1 MIRVSAVLAI
11 AHASRSVS
19 RPRMKRLL
27 LLLAIVAVIGAHVHA
42 QRVAIPSGA
51 SLGESEAQKI
61 EDRIATVRR
70 DLLSKYETQLGELQ
84 LQLQKIADLEGAI
97 TVRDER
103 TRVHSEQALSESNFA
118 REPKSLRTL
127 QQTTLTKMND
137 LVSGVVNESLPK
149 LVELKKQLTVDGR
162 LDDAVAVKQSIERL
176 QNANVP
182 IIRAEAGGIVPA
194 ETLLRAYSADRSR
207 ADKTYK
213 GVRIAV
219 RGVMAGYKLDPENG
233 KSLLV
238 YLSGGTS
245 AGWVLCSF
253 NLAQWRYREDRSGS
267 GVTLV
272 LIPKD
277 GSEVRVAKGGPMD
290 ILGDCSGWDDLV
302 KLGKCDIP
310 R

>member
-1 MIRVSAVLAI
+1 
-11 AHASRSVS
+11 
-19 RPRMKRLL
+19 MKRLL
-27 LLLAIVAVIGAHVHA
+27 LLIALNVIGAHIHA

-70 DLLSKYETQLGELQ
+70 DLLSKYENQLGDLQ
-84 LQLQKIADLEGAI
+84 LQLQKTADLEGALA
-97 TVRDER
+97 VRDER
-103 TRVHSEQALSESNFA
+103 TRVHAEQALSDANFA
-118 REPKSLRTL
+118 KEPKSLRTL
-127 QQTTLTKMND
+127 QQTTLAKMND
-137 LVSGVVNESLPK
+137 LVSGVVAESLPK

-162 LDDAVAVKQSIERL
+162 LDDALAVKQCIERL

-182 IIRAEAGGIVPA
+182 INRAEAGGMVTA
-194 ETLLRAYSADRSR
+194 ETLLRAYGADRLR

-219 RGVMAGYKLDPENG
+219 RGVVAGYKLDPENG

-238 YLSGGTS
+238 YLTGGTS
-245 AGWVLCSF
+245 TGWVLCSF

-267 GVTLV
+267 GAFLV

-277 GSEVRVAKGGPMD
+277 GGEVRVAKGGQMD
-290 ILGDCSGWDDLV
+290 ILGDCTGWDEMV
-302 KLGKCDIP
+302 KLTKCDIP

>member
-1 MIRVSAVLAI
+1 
-11 AHASRSVS
+11 
-19 RPRMKRLL
+19 MKCLL
-27 LLLAIVAVIGAHVHA
+27 LLIALNVIGAHVHA

-70 DLLSKYETQLGELQ
+70 DLLSKYENQLGDLQ
-84 LQLQKIADLEGAI
+84 LQLQKTADLEGALA
-97 TVRDER
+97 VRDER
-103 TRVHSEQALSESNFA
+103 TRVHAEQALSDANFA
-118 REPKSLRTL
+118 KEPKSLRTL
-127 QQTTLTKMND
+127 QQTTLAKMND
-137 LVSGVVNESLPK
+137 LVSGVVAESLPK

-162 LDDAVAVKQSIERL
+162 LDDALAVKQCIERL

-182 IIRAEAGGIVPA
+182 INRAEAGGMVTA
-194 ETLLRAYSADRSR
+194 ETLLRAYGADRLR

-219 RGVMAGYKLDPENG
+219 RGVVAGYKLDPENG

-238 YLSGGTS
+238 YLTGGTS
-245 AGWVLCSF
+245 TGWVLCSF

-267 GVTLV
+267 GAFLM

-277 GSEVRVAKGGPMD
+277 GGEVRVAKGGQMD
-290 ILGDCSGWDDLV
+290 ILGDCTGWDEMV
-302 KLGKCDIP
+302 KLTKCDVP

>member
-1 MIRVSAVLAI
+1 
-11 AHASRSVS
+11 
-19 RPRMKRLL
+19 MKRLL
-27 LLLAIVAVIGAHVHA
+27 LLLLFTAHVHA
-42 QRVAIPSGA
+42 QRVGVPSGA

-61 EDRIATVRR
+61 EDKIANVRR

-84 LQLQKIADLEGAI
+84 LQLQKIADLEGALA
-97 TVRDER
+97 VRDER
-103 TRVHSEQALSESNFA
+103 TRVHTEQALSESNFA

-149 LVELKKQLTVDGR
+149 LIELKKQLTIDGK

-182 IIRAEAGGIVPA
+182 ILRAEAGGIVPA
-194 ETLLRAYSADRSR
+194 ETLLRAYSADRNR

-245 AGWVLCSF
+245 TGWVLCSF
-253 NLAQWRYREDRSGS
+253 NLAQWRYREDRSGA
-267 GVTLV
+267 GVVLV

-277 GSEVRVAKGGPMD
+277 GSEVRVAKGGSME
-290 ILGDCSGWDDLV
+290 ILGDCSGWDEFV